1 MYDVAIIGGGPA
13 AIFAAYEFVLKYPQ
27 MKVIMLEAGNA
38 IEKRF
43 CPLAAK
49 KVDHCINCNPT
60 GCKLSC
66 RAFCHADDSCFGC
79 RIVCLSC
86 IS

>member
-27 MKVIMLEAGNA
+27 LKVIMLEAGNT

-49 KVDHCINCNPT
+49 KVDH
-60 GCKLSC
+60 
-66 RAFCHADDSCFGC
+66 
-79 RIVCLSC
+79 
-86 IS
+86 